1 MNSKEENECRYSK
14 EPLGCKHKRKLD
26 LIEKHIIVDLDK
38 GLSHEEVLNNI
49 VVNSRLMK
57 RHSTP
62 PPTGSLTGGTG
73 PCDPTRSSRP

>member
-1 MNSKEENECRYSK
+1 MNLKEENECRYSK

-57 RHSTP
+57 RDYHP
-62 PPTGSLTGGTG
+62 PPHRFIDGGY
-73 PCDPTRSSRP
+73 